1 MMHSSEL
8 REIFSR
14 STTVRALAA
23 KLQQLSAGEVL
34 YAEGLSGSSAPAV
47 LSALPSAGGG
57 CCHYLVVMNDA
68 DEAGYFY
75 GDLVSM
81 LGDEQVMFFPSPYRR
96 GVKYAQIDATNEILR
111 TDTLSRLA
119 SLSEGGQDEGA
130 GSFFIVTYPEAL
142 AVKVV
147 TRDSLEQK
155 ILTVRVGEE
164 LNFAGME
171 ATLFD
176 LGFRHVDYVYE
187 PGEFAIR
194 GSILDV
200 YSFSCDLP

>member
-1 MMHSSEL
+1 MHSSEL

-14 STTVRALAA
+14 NSTVKALAA
-23 KLQQLSAGEVL
+23 KLRQLPVGEML
-34 YAEGLSGSSAPAV
+34 YAEGLSGSAASVV
-47 LSALPSAGGG
+47 LSALPMDVGQGGEAERRR
-57 CCHYLVVMNDA
+57 HFLVVMNDA

-81 LGDEQVMFFPSPYRR
+81 LGEEQVMYFPSPYRR
-96 GVKYAQIDATNEILR
+96 GVRYAQIDATNEILR
-111 TDTLSRLA
+111 TDVLSRLA
-119 SLSEGGQDEGA
+119 SLSEGGQNEGA

-164 LNFAGME
+164 LNFAGM
-171 ATLFD
+171 
-176 LGFRHVDYVYE
+176 
-187 PGEFAIR
+187 
-194 GSILDV
+194 
-200 YSFSCDLP
+200 

>member
-1 MMHSSEL
+1 MVFFYIASVMHSSEL

-155 ILTVRVGEE
+155 ILTLLNHIPHIVGQ
-164 LNFAGME
+164 A
-171 ATLFD
+171 
-176 LGFRHVDYVYE
+176 
-187 PGEFAIR
+187 AI
-194 GSILDV
+194 GIADIAAPLQHDDFHAFVQS
-200 YSFSCDLP
+200 S